1 MNIYD
6 LKDGDIVEVVKP
18 YSDRKVEFTVIRNII
33 DDVLFLFNENNGK
46 GIHLFYDDPEDMWYA
61 KANFDIDTD
70 KKGTCKKETIEVLTR
85 NAIKCL
91 QCCTVLESKYQH
103 DFQSC
108 QCSNQAFVDGGLSY
122 VRVGAVDL
130 DLIEDLSEY
139 ATYDKVEFEA
149 KQKEHKTAQDI
160 RDQEL
165 LIKLFE
171 GYNV

>member
-1 MNIYD
+1 M
-6 LKDGDIVEVVKP
+6 
-18 YSDRKVEFTVIRNII
+18 S
-33 DDVLFLFNENNGK
+33 
-46 GIHLFYDDPEDMWYA
+46 
-61 KANFDIDTD
+61 
-70 KKGTCKKETIEVLTR
+70 KGTIDVLTR

-91 QCCTVLESKYQH
+91 QCNTVLESKYQH
-103 DFQSC
+103 DYQAC

-122 VRVGAVDL
+122 QRLGAYNL

-139 ATYDKVEFEA
+139 ITYDKVEYEA
-149 KQKEHKTAQDI
+149 KQKELKVSQDI

>member
-1 MNIYD
+1 M
-6 LKDGDIVEVVKP
+6 
-18 YSDRKVEFTVIRNII
+18 S
-33 DDVLFLFNENNGK
+33 
-46 GIHLFYDDPEDMWYA
+46 
-61 KANFDIDTD
+61 
-70 KKGTCKKETIEVLTR
+70 KETIEGCDTISVLTR

-103 DFQSC
+103 DFQQCS
-108 QCSNQAFVDGGLSY
+108 CSNQAATDGGLLY
-122 VRVGAVDL
+122 QRILANNF
-130 DLIEDLSEY
+130 DLIENLSEY

>member
-1 MNIYD
+1 M
-6 LKDGDIVEVVKP
+6 
-18 YSDRKVEFTVIRNII
+18 
-33 DDVLFLFNENNGK
+33 
-46 GIHLFYDDPEDMWYA
+46 YDDLGS
-61 KANFDIDTD
+61 IT
-70 KKGTCKKETIEVLTR
+70 VLTR

-103 DFQSC
+103 DYQSC
-108 QCSNQAFVDGGLSY
+108 KCSNQAFVDGGLSY

-139 ATYDKVEFEA
+139 VTYDKVEFEA
-149 KQKEHKTAQDI
+149 KQKALKTSQDI